1 MEGDEARIIELW
13 ESAKRLACGPQLRGL
28 QVDELVSVA
37 ASSADD
43 VSVEVAVW
51 TLSFSTIP
59 KRRLHEVILRLLD
72 LADDASRAARIR
84 GQAAEG
90 VGNLMEFT
98 KQATLERTATL
109 RLVRLLADA
118 SPEVRFWS
126 AFSLGKLQA
135 KSARAALRRM
145 TSDETVVPG
154 WWSVG
159 GEAADALDR
168 IDGREPPARTMQSR
182 VTSVSRDGPDSA
194 RLPGTRRTV
203 G

>member
-1 MEGDEARIIELW
+1 M
-13 ESAKRLACGPQLRGL
+13 RLAQSNCGNSLSGSLADHRCAE
-28 QVDELVSVA
+28 QVDEVLSVA
-37 ASSADD
+37 ASSADE

-59 KRRLHEVILRLLD
+59 KRRLHEAILRMLD
-72 LADDASRAARIR
+72 IADDAARAARIR

-98 KQATLERTATL
+98 KQATLKRTATM
-109 RLVRLLADA
+109 RLVRLLTDA

-126 AFSLGKLQA
+126 AFSLGKLRA
-135 KSARAALRRM
+135 KSNRAALRRL

-154 WWSVG
+154 WWAVG
-159 GEAADALDR
+159 GEAVDALDK
-168 IDGREPPARTMQSR
+168 IDGRDPPARTMQSR

-194 RLPGTRRTV
+194 RLAGPRRIV